1 MWPFTSSTWPIT
13 AIFIPHC
20 EFSSLWQLYPVSWDP
35 FLLLF
40 LRRPNIFVPLYLLL
54 VCVDPCECVFPVRT
68 LLWLL
73 WLIQRILLIQLHLT
87 CLIVSNLLVFVQ
99 WMIEVTLT
107 WPVLFGVK
115 RVCALYNQIL
125 RNLIVVAPYWVLNE
139 RVYGR
144 ATLISGLRQCHVCVG
159 RLLGDQWGPKWSQ
172 LGIRKEILGIWEVFH
187 NVGKLVRE
195 GSLRLVNWRCFYES
209 CLTMT
214 WDLLREMK
222 VCSCSPR
229 CSIFISLGFLNNLH
243 CIIKVVCFVNV
254 LAFPSIRIHM
264 WLISRWKHFTLKLKL
279 ILSKVSL
286 GDTCEISSLN
296 G

>member
-1 MWPFTSSTWPIT
+1 M
-13 AIFIPHC
+13 
-20 EFSSLWQLYPVSWDP
+20 
-35 FLLLF
+35 
-40 LRRPNIFVPLYLLL
+40 
-54 VCVDPCECVFPVRT
+54 RT

-87 CLIVSNLLVFVQ
+87 WLIVSNLLVFVQ

-187 NVGKLVRE
+187 NIGKLVRE
-195 GSLRLVNWRCFYES
+195 SGLRLIDWRCFYKS

-222 VCSCSPR
+222 MCSCSPWS
-229 CSIFISLGFLNNLH
+229 CIFTSLWLLKVWNLH
-243 CIIKVVCFVNV
+243 CIIKVVCFVNF
-254 LAFPSIRIHM
+254 LAFFSIIIHM
-264 WLISRWKHFTLKLKL
+264 WFMWRRKDFTLKLL
-279 ILSKVSL
+279 MILSGVSER
-286 GDTCEISSLN
+286 DTSEISPLYGQHCYLLPLFFKICLN
-296 G
+296 SFQPSNRLFLPLK